1 MLDFNYTGMVQN
13 EAGWWYVAGGL
24 VDFNYNGIGS
34 NEAGW
39 WKFTNG
45 QVDFGFNGMA
55 GNAAGWWKFN
65 GGKIDFTFNGIA
77 PNESGSWYFRGGQL
91 QFGYS
96 GTVQWMGLNCTI
108 SGGKLVPVGVSGAIA
123 SRAASA
129 NSDTNWLIVTD
140 TNACRTVVFYGQ
152 NGCWT
157 AVKNLSCTPGKNST
171 PTVTGD
177 FKVTGRG
184 KSFGTDTYTCW
195 YYTQFYGDY
204 LFHSVIYN
212 HGSMSSIQDGRLG
225 MKLSHGCV
233 RLAINEAK
241 WIYDTIPNGTRVRI
255 Y

>member
-1 MLDFNYTGMVQN
+1 
-13 EAGWWYVAGGL
+13 
-24 VDFNYNGIGS
+24 
-34 NEAGW
+34 
-39 WKFTNG
+39 
-45 QVDFGFNGMA
+45 MA

-177 FKVTGRG
+177 FKEPVVENPSVPIHIPAGII
-184 KSFGTDTYTCW
+184 
-195 YYTQFYGDY
+195 
-204 LFHSVIYN
+204 HSSTEII
-212 HGSMSSIQDGRLG
+212 SSILLFII
-225 MKLSHGCV
+225 MEV
-233 RLAINEAK
+233 
-241 WIYDTIPNGTRVRI
+241 
-255 Y
+255 

>member
-1 MLDFNYTGMVQN
+1 MAQN

-55 GNAAGWWKFN
+55 GNAAGWWKFS

-108 SGGKLVPVGVSGAIA
+108 SGGKLVPVGISGAIA

-129 NSDTNWLIVTD
+129 KSDTNWLIVTD
-140 TNACRTVVFYGQ
+140 TNAAELLYFTVR
-152 NGCWT
+152 T
-157 AVKNLSCTPGKNST
+157 AVG
-171 PTVTGD
+171 
-177 FKVTGRG
+177 
-184 KSFGTDTYTCW
+184 
-195 YYTQFYGDY
+195 Q
-204 LFHSVIYN
+204 
-212 HGSMSSIQDGRLG
+212 Q
-225 MKLSHGCV
+225 
-233 RLAINEAK
+233 
-241 WIYDTIPNGTRVRI
+241 
-255 Y
+255 

>member
-1 MLDFNYTGMVQN
+1 MK
-13 EAGWWYVAGGL
+13 
-24 VDFNYNGIGS
+24 GS
-34 NEAGW
+34 I
-39 WKFTNG
+39 KMCIR
-45 QVDFGFNGMA
+45 DR
-55 GNAAGWWKFN
+55 
-65 GGKIDFTFNGIA
+65 
-77 PNESGSWYFRGGQL
+77 NESGSWYFRGGQL

-184 KSFGTDTYTCW
+184 KMCIRDSVCSDDDLYKSG
-195 YYTQFYGDY
+195 YGY
-204 LFHSVIYN
+204 AEVYA
-212 HGSMSSIQDGRLG
+212 GQ
-225 MKLSHGCV
+225 
-233 RLAINEAK
+233 
-241 WIYDTIPNGTRVRI
+241 
-255 Y
+255 